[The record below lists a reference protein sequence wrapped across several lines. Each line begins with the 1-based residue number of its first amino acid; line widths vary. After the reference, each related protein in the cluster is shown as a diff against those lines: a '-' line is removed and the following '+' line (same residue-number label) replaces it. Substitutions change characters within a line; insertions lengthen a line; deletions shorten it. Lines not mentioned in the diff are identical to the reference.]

1 MIVSRSGPDNLKK
14 ASWIRR
20 MFEEG
25 ARLKQEF
32 GAARVFDFTLG
43 NPEIERPPRCWP
55 RHAACSTAARATT
68 TSTCPMLWHRLLDGQ
83 RLLCGQR
90 PSTGLML
97 SPLAV

>member
-1 MIVSRSGPDNLKK
+1 MIVSRAVTDNLKK

-55 RHAACSTAARATT
+55 RHAACSTAARAT
-68 TSTCPMLWHRLLDGQ
+68 STPTCWHRLLG
-83 RLLCGQR
+83 GQR
-90 PSTGLML
+90 PSMGRYVRGTRTTRG
-97 SPLAV
+97 AGGGA